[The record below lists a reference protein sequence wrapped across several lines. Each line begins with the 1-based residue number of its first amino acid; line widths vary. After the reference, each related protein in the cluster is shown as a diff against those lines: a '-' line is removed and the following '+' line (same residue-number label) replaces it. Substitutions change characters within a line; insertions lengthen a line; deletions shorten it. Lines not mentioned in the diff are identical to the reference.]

1 MEKVIIFGAGV
12 QGKKILNEVKEKYEV
27 VLIIDNDPQKNNIY
41 I

>member
-12 QGKKILNEVKEKYEV
+12 QGKKILKEVKEKYEV